1 MCPKEEEEERERT
14 DDDDDDFDDSSR
26 SRFFE
31 EAGGDSKSGPLPN
44 GGREKGEGENINLGP
59 FGGGKQSAVNDRK

>member
-14 DDDDDDFDDSSR
+14 NDDDDDFDDSSR

-44 GGREKGEGENINLGP
+44 GGERRGRISIWDHLEEGNREP
-59 FGGGKQSAVNDRK
+59 

>member
-14 DDDDDDFDDSSR
+14 NDDDDDFDDSSR

-44 GGREKGEGENINLGP
+44 GGERRGREYQ
-59 FGGGKQSAVNDRK
+59 FGTIWRRETESRE